1 MTKSVFITG
10 ANSGVGLASTKL
22 FLSEGWNVAATARD
36 TSCPSLR
43 ALDDGSG
50 SLFVQYLDLSKPET
64 FQPAVAG
71 AIGKFGK
78 IDVLVNNAG
87 YAQYGVLEQLDV
99 DAIRR
104 NFEVNVFGMALPGL
118 RRRVSTTLTAEQTG
132 TMGLIKE
139 FIPHLRATSRAESP
153 SRIIYVGSGG
163 GHFGLPLIGPY
174 GASKAA
180 MNIFMESLVYEME
193 GVEPPIQ
200 VKLVCPHGGI
210 TETNFGQTSMQFAGL
225 DKMTTEVRQRYG
237 PFIERTLQ
245 RFGAMRGQSMA
256 APEAAK
262 TVWTAA
268 TEDSTQL
275 RYFVGPRDGGE
286 NLRRRM
292 MLDGQADAD
301 EADKRYMDEMRA
313 TFL

>member
-64 FQPAVAG
+64 FHPAVAG

-104 NFEVNVFGMALPGL
+104 NFEVNVFANRNHGPNQGVHTAPARNIPSRVAL
-118 RRRVSTTLTAEQTG
+118 AH
-132 TMGLIKE
+132 
-139 FIPHLRATSRAESP
+139 HLRGIRGRSLWIA
-153 SRIIYVGSGG
+153 
-163 GHFGLPLIGPY
+163 LIGPY
-174 GASKAA
+174 GATKAA

-210 TETNFGQTSMQFAGL
+210 TETNFGQTSMQFAGF
-225 DKMTTEVRQRYG
+225 DKMTTEVQQRYG

-268 TEDSTQL
+268 TEDSTKL
-275 RYFVGPRDGGE
+275 RYFVGPRDGGK

-292 MLDGQADAD
+292 MLDGHADAD

>member
-22 FLSEGWNVAATARD
+22 FL
-36 TSCPSLR
+36 
-43 ALDDGSG
+43 
-50 SLFVQYLDLSKPET
+50 PET
-64 FQPAVAG
+64 FHPAVAG

-132 TMGLIKE
+132 TMALIKE

-225 DKMTTEVRQRYG
+225 DKMTTEVQQRYG

-268 TEDSTQL
+268 TEDSTKL
-275 RYFVGPRDGGE
+275 RYFVGPRDGGK